1 MEQKQV
7 DLLLYMLDD
16 IRKITLA
23 GVRGLTKEQLYKSPV
38 EGEYPIG
45 AYLMHLGEADL
56 GWLEVI
62 SGEEQPADL
71 KKQTYYET
79 WFDPYPGKENPPKT
93 PPEADE
99 YVNTI
104 TEIRERLKKY
114 IMSFTDDNLEE
125 IIVRGKDKITKKWII
140 YHLIEHEA
148 HTRGQMFLLM
158 RKGGLKK
165 QGENNRLD

>member
-1 MEQKQV
+1 MKNTE
-7 DLLLYMLDD
+7 LFLYMLDD

-23 GVRGLTKEQLYKSPV
+23 GVRGLTKEQLFRPAV

-62 SGEEQPADL
+62 SGEEQPAEL
-71 KKQTYYET
+71 KKRTYYGA

-93 PPEADE
+93 PPETHD

-104 TEIRERLKKY
+104 TEIRERLRKY
-114 IMSFTDDNLEE
+114 IKTLSDDNLEE
-125 IIVRGKDKITKKWII
+125 VIVRGKDKMTKKWII

-148 HTRGQMFLLM
+148 HTRGQMFLLL